1 MNAMTHRGYA
11 ARVEYSAED
20 ESFIGRIAGIEDIV
34 TFHGD
39 SVQELRTAFESA
51 VDDYLETCARIGKR
65 PQRAYSG
72 QIMVRVPPDLHARA
86 AMAADARGE
95 SLTAFVVGALERAV
109 R

>member
-1 MNAMTHRGYA
+1 MNPMTHRGYA
-11 ARVEYSAED
+11 ARIEFSAED
-20 ESFIGRIAGIEDIV
+20 ESFIGRIAGIDDIV

-39 SVQELRTAFESA
+39 SVQTLRAAFEAA
-51 VDDYLETCARIGKR
+51 VDDYLATCERIGKR

-95 SLTAFVVGALERAV
+95 SLTSFVSRALERAT

>member
-1 MNAMTHRGYA
+1 MNAMTYRGYA
-11 ARVEYSAED
+11 ARIEYSAED
-20 ESFIGRIAGIEDIV
+20 ESFIGRIAGIEDVV

-39 SVQELRTAFESA
+39 SVGELRAAFEAA
-51 VDDYLETCARIGKR
+51 VDDYLATCERIGKR

-72 QIMVRVPPDLHARA
+72 QIMLRIPPELHARA

-95 SLTAFVVGALERAV
+95 SLTAFVATALDRAT